1 MLQSIKK
8 PLSIALVVIVAG
20 FVLGFRVG
28 HPHSGLRS
36 ALGSAESSIALY
48 KHIGEPMIGTKVV
61 VAVPGEPKNSPA
73 LGLVKTV
80 SQGTVE
86 VQFGNR
92 VEVITIKEIQGK
104 LIAVVPFFG
113 SLVGLL
119 GL

>member
-1 MLQSIKK
+1 MLDRVKK
-8 PLSIALVVIVAG
+8 PLAIALVVILAG
-20 FVLGFRVG
+20 FLLGFRVG

-48 KHIGEPMIGTKVV
+48 KHIGEPTIGTKVV

-73 LGLVKTV
+73 LGIVKVV

-92 VEVITIKEIQGK
+92 VEVIAIKEVQGK

>member
-1 MLQSIKK
+1 MLDRVKK
-8 PLSIALVVIVAG
+8 PLAITLVVIIAG
-20 FVLGFRVG
+20 FVLGFRIG

-48 KHIGEPMIGTKVV
+48 KHVGEPTIGTKVV

-73 LGLVKTV
+73 LGIVKTV
-80 SQGTVE
+80 SQGSVE

-92 VEVITIKEIQGK
+92 VEVVGFKEIQGK

-113 SLVGLL
+113 LLVGLI

>member
-1 MLQSIKK
+1 MLDRVKK
-8 PLSIALVVIVAG
+8 PLAIALVVILAG
-20 FVLGFRVG
+20 FFLGFRVG

-36 ALGSAESSIALY
+36 ALGSAESSLALY
-48 KHIGEPMIGTKVV
+48 KHTGEPALGTKVM

-73 LGLVKTV
+73 LGIVKTI

-92 VEVITIKEIQGK
+92 VEVVGLKEIQGK
-104 LIAVVPFFG
+104 LVAVVPFFG
-113 SLVGLL
+113 TLVGFL

>member
-1 MLQSIKK
+1 MLDRVKK
-8 PLSIALVVIVAG
+8 PLAIALVVIIAG
-20 FVLGFRVG
+20 FLLGFRVG

-48 KHIGEPMIGTKVV
+48 KHTGEPPIGTKVV

-73 LGLVKTV
+73 LGIVKTV
-80 SQGTVE
+80 SQGNIE
-86 VQFGNR
+86 IQFGNR
-92 VEVITIKEIQGK
+92 VEVVGIKEVQGK

-113 SLVGLL
+113 TLVGIL